1 MDPTPGDRGTAAPD
15 HAERGDDGPAAAGS
29 VRWQRGFQ
37 ERLIGGI
44 VLLTLVL
51 IALGTWFFLTPEDY
65 LQTPELQPVLRVTKA
80 GEIPV
85 GGSRVVTWGPRTIL
99 VVRYAEREYA
109 AVSGLSPI
117 DGCILRWDR
126 ASLRVVSPC
135 SFVVYG
141 LDGNVV
147 RGNTMVPLRRY
158 SVFIRHGDIYVTG
171 T

>member
-1 MDPTPGDRGTAAPD
+1 MNERGTDAPD
-15 HAERGDDGPAAAGS
+15 ARTASGVRWERGFS
-29 VRWQRGFQ
+29 

-51 IALGTWFFLTPEDY
+51 IALGAWFYITPEDY
-65 LQTPELQPVLRVTKA
+65 LQTPELQPALRVNRA

-99 VVRYAEREYA
+99 VVRHAEKEYA

-117 DGCILRWDR
+117 DGCILRWD
-126 ASLRVVSPC
+126 APSLRIVSPC
-135 SFVVYG
+135 SFVVYD
-141 LDGNVV
+141 LDGSVV
-147 RGNTMVPLRRY
+147 RGNTMVPLQRY
-158 SVFIRHGDIYVTG
+158 SVFIRHGDLYVTG

>member
-1 MDPTPGDRGTAAPD
+1 MDPTGAGRPSVDSHRDADAHARAPRW
-15 HAERGDDGPAAAGS
+15 ERG
-29 VRWQRGFQ
+29 FH
-37 ERLIGGI
+37 ERLVGGI

-51 IALGTWFFLTPEDY
+51 IALGTWFYLTPEDY
-65 LQTPELQPVLRVTKA
+65 LQTPELQPALRVTRA

-85 GGSRVVTWGPRTIL
+85 GGSRVVTWGPRTVL
-99 VVRYAEREYA
+99 VVRYTERDYA
-109 AVSGLSPI
+109 AVSGNSPI
-117 DGCILRWDR
+117 DDCILRWD
-126 ASLRVVSPC
+126 APSLRVVSPC

-158 SVFIRHGDIYVTG
+158 NVFIRHGDIYVAG